1 MFDAVLLGNRI
12 LYCHTTI
19 FHLPAKKKGVRLA
32 GGQLA
37 SKIIICCLIKTAN
50 VIEKS
55 RT

>member
-12 LYCHTTI
+12 LYCHTI